1 MPCPQNVAHAL
12 VPHAIPASTHESA
25 EAVENRGAKTHWD
38 SPRDLTDDYECYT
51 AACQASGGQS
61 KAVGAWVMTDQA
73 LHACDGHSKEAP
85 SSVR

>member
-12 VPHAIPASTHESA
+12 VNLAIPASAHESM
-25 EAVENRGAKTHWD
+25 EPVENRGAKTHWD
-38 SPRDLTDDYECYT
+38 SPRDLTDDQRSYT
-51 AACQASGGQS
+51 AACEASGEQS
-61 KAVGAWVMTDQA
+61 MAVGAWVMTDQA